1 MNHRGALESLW
12 SSIRWKLSSPQ
23 AYCGLCGKHVT
34 MADDN
39 NRTVGVPVCRSCF
52 ELALKTTARIRRA

>member
-1 MNHRGALESLW
+1 MNHRGALENLW
-12 SSIRWKLSSPQ
+12 TSIRWKLSSPQ
-23 AYCGLCGKHVT
+23 AYCGLCGKPVP

-39 NRTVGVPVCRSCF
+39 DRTVGVPVCRSCS